1 MNIDKASIS
10 KKIGATKAVYSQIQ
24 KANEETIIEFQFSD
38 EKENVVNYNLSE
50 IPQGEIILD
59 EFLDSEKLTMKIFQD
74 GNLKNQKV
82 LFDFIS
88 TSSNPKI
95 EFTRESP
102 QVDPQTGNFL
112 QGIVKTFSDGQK
124 EFLLSMKEQ
133 FNSATQ
139 SIESRQRDSLQ
150 DMRNQ
155 QKEFMDYMKTL
166 NQSMQEEKRK
176 YEEDHKR
183 LIEENARSFQNKIE
197 SDIEFKKK
205 EMDLLLQHQ
214 NRMNQLEI
222 EKVTEKHQL
231 ELSRLNLVTDKTT
244 PAEWSKIIVETLPEL
259 TKGFKEAVDAYK
271 SVKDFN
277 IKEVN

>member
-1 MNIDKASIS
+1 MNIDKSTITRKIITLKASY
-10 KKIGATKAVYSQIQ
+10 TQIKNSNPDKEIKFEFFDDLGNQ
-24 KANEETIIEFQFSD
+24 TIFELD
-38 EKENVVNYNLSE
+38 E
-50 IPQGEIILD
+50 IPNGEIILE
-59 EFLDSEKLTMKIFQD
+59 EFEDSNKLSVKIFID
-74 GNLKNQKV
+74 GSPKGHKV
-82 LFDFIS
+82 LFDNVQPA
-88 TSSNPKI
+88 SNPKI

-102 QVDPQTGNFL
+102 QVDAQTGNFL

-231 ELSRLNLVTDKTT
+231 ELSRINLVTDKTT